1 VPATA
6 ACAEPEISFESVA
19 VARSDRDAFEHE
31 LRRSIARA
39 CDWWGATYN
48 GTFVI
53 TIEDSRG
60 PSMALVP
67 AWRGERGRM
76 LFRAAPVRAGR
87 AAIQHEVMH
96 VFAPNAN
103 RFLAEGIAVY
113 AHERLG
119 GNKAYPNNGADLHEA
134 AKPLAARADVAALER
149 VTTPDRLG
157 ASGLSEDEA
166 YLVAGSFVRFLI
178 ERHGLDKFR
187 ALYAATP
194 LVPRGRNAG
203 DPARWS
209 AVYGVAFAHLVS
221 DWRAALP

>member
-1 VPATA
+1 
-6 ACAEPEISFESVA
+6 
-19 VARSDRDAFEHE
+19 
-31 LRRSIARA
+31 
-39 CDWWGATYN
+39 
-48 GTFVI
+48 
-53 TIEDSRG
+53 
-60 PSMALVP
+60 
-67 AWRGERGRM
+67 
-76 LFRAAPVRAGR
+76 
-87 AAIQHEVMH
+87 
-96 VFAPNAN
+96 
-103 RFLAEGIAVY
+103 
-113 AHERLG
+113 
-119 GNKAYPNNGADLHEA
+119 
-134 AKPLAARADVAALER
+134 
-149 VTTPDRLG
+149 LG